1 MRRLGPWLVA
11 AAVAL
16 AAAFAL
22 YGGSGTPPPLTRGS
36 KAPDFSLPRLG
47 GDGEVSLASL
57 RGRVVLLNFWATWCA
72 PCEAEMPAM
81 QRLHEQLS
89 REGFDLLAVSVDESQ
104 ADVQA
109 FAQRL
114 QLDFPILLDPQRG
127 VSRLY
132 QTFRYPESFLIDGNG
147 VVVERYVGSRD
158 WSSPLYL
165 ERVRALLSQSRG
177 TAAPGS

>member
-22 YGGSGTPPPLTRGS
+22 YGGSSAPPLLTRGS

-47 GDGEVSLASL
+47 GDGEVSLVGL
-57 RGRVVLLNFWATWCA
+57 RGRVVLLNFWATWCE

-81 QRLHEQLS
+81 QRLHEQLAGD
-89 REGFDLLAVSVDESQ
+89 GFELLAVSVDESE
-104 ADVQA
+104 ADVRA
-109 FAQRL
+109 FQQRL
-114 QLDFPILLDPQRG
+114 HLDFPILLDPQRSA
-127 VSRLY
+127 SRLY
-132 QTFRYPESFLIDGNG
+132 QTFRYPESFLIDANG
-147 VVVERYVGSRD
+147 VVVERYVGPRD

-177 TAAPGS
+177 TGATP